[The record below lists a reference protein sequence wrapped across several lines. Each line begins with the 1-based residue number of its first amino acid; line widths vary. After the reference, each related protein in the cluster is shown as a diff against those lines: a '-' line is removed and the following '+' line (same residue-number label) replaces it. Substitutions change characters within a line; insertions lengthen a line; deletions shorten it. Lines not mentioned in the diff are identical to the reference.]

1 MSEKDKGVIP
11 EELKSELRTAFDQ
24 SMKENLETV
33 VGPKVAEAVEKK
45 VSDLKLERALSGN
58 DKTGL
63 STDMKKQFADEV
75 RAVARGEKAAYLS
88 DSDQAG
94 GYLVPTEVH
103 NGIIRI
109 AETTGHV
116 TRDARRWPMSS
127 DTLEI
132 PRYTG
137 SVMQGEY
144 IGQDEEGS
152 ETQNDLGVARLQ
164 VQQWINIMRVSEAM
178 LQDANVDFT
187 DWLMSMAAEGFAYR
201 LDREGFVGGT
211 FTGSPFVG
219 LLQSGD
225 VTTQDLASGKTS
237 FADFDPAE
245 ASEAIGA
252 IKTSALPGAAFYF
265 SPSTWAQIRAQKDS
279 TSGEY
284 VFSQHNVNFAVLQR
298 ENGIQPVGNI
308 YGYPVYT
315 TDVLPA
321 FSTDGV
327 STKFG
332 VFGNLGLALAWGDRG
347 PMEIAQST
355 DATVGGK
362 SLFRAK
368 QRALRFAH
376 RHAISL
382 ALPAA
387 AVVFKTAAS

>member
-1 MSEKDKGVIP
+1 MP
-11 EELKSELRTAFDQ
+11 EDLKAELKTAVDE
-24 SMKENLETV
+24 SIKSNLETI
-33 VGPKVAEAVEKK
+33 VGTQVAEAVEKK
-45 VSDLKLERALSGN
+45 VDELKFERLVNGGT

-63 STDMKKQFADEV
+63 TPDQKMKFVEDIRV
-75 RAVARGEKAAYLS
+75 KAPYVS
-88 DSDQAG
+88 DSDQDG

-103 NGIIRI
+103 AGIIRI
-109 AETTGHV
+109 AETTGIV
-116 TRDARRWPMSS
+116 ARDARKWPMSS
-127 DTLEI
+127 DTLEV

-164 VQQWINIMRVSEAM
+164 VQQWINIFRMSNAL
-178 LQDANVDFT
+178 LQDANVDVA

-211 FTGSPFVG
+211 FSGSPFIG
-219 LLQSGD
+219 LLQSAD
-225 VTTQDLASGKTS
+225 VTEQTLGSGKTG
-237 FADFDPAE
+237 FEDFDPAE

-265 SPSTWAQIRAQKDS
+265 SPSVWAQIRAQKDG

-321 FSTDGV
+321 YSASAI

-332 VFGNLGLALAWGDRG
+332 VFGNLNLALAWGDRG
-347 PMEIAQST
+347 PMEIAKSN

-362 SLFRAK
+362 SLFRAN
-368 QRALRFAH
+368 QTALRFTH
-376 RHAISL
+376 RHAISIG
-382 ALPAA
+382 LPAA
-387 AVVFKTAAS
+387 AVVLKTAAS